1 MAYEVFSYSIPKVS
15 PDGKKSL
22 PGPESKMQEFVD
34 LEGARRFAADQN
46 EKYDRVIVINNSD
59 DGRLVERYLDGVQG

>member
-1 MAYEVFSYSIPKVS
+1 MAYEVFLYSIPKVS

-22 PGPESKMQEFVD
+22 PGPESKMQEFAD

-46 EKYDRVIVINNSD
+46 EEYDRVIVINGD
-59 DGRLVERYLDGVQG
+59 DGRLVERYLNGAQG